1 MNLRLLAEKMG
12 TDRAFFGVQAYGINT
27 GETPY
32 ETISEMAA
40 KDVAMIKQN
49 QGDGPY
55 TLWGYS
61 FGARVAFEACYQL
74 EQAGDE
80 VENLYLIAPGSP
92 TLEDEQHLAKNNEAT
107 FTNKKFL
114 TILYSVF
121 MGTINSHSL
130 TQCLEVVDTK
140 EKFINFICGLN
151 NQLETGL
158 VMRIIDI
165 VAMTF
170 EFTYSFNELKQRQ
183 LKAPIKIIKATGDDY
198 SFIENNDAFSTI
210 EPVIEQI
217 EANHYSMLK
226 TTHIDQL
233 VAVL

>member
-1 MNLRLLAEKMG
+1 
-12 TDRAFFGVQAYGINT
+12 
-27 GETPY
+27 
-32 ETISEMAA
+32 MAK

-74 EQAGDE
+74 EQAGDV

-92 TLEDEQHLAKNNEAT
+92 KVEQEQTSNQDNEAN
-107 FTNKKFL
+107 FSNKQFI

-121 MGTINSHSL
+121 MGTINGQSL
-130 TQCLEVVDTK
+130 EECLSIVETK
-140 EKFINFICGLN
+140 EDFISFICGLN
-151 NQLETGL
+151 HQLDVGL

-165 VAMTF
+165 VMMTF
-170 EFTYSFNELKQRQ
+170 EFSYSFNELKQRQ

-198 SFIENNDAFSTI
+198 SFIENNDVLSSI
-210 EPVIEQI
+210 EPVIEHI
-217 EANHYSMLK
+217 EANHYTMLK
-226 TTHIDQL
+226 TKHIDQL
-233 VAVL
+233 IAVL

>member
-1 MNLRLLAEKMG
+1 MNLRLLSEKVG
-12 TDRAFFGVQAYGINT
+12 ADRAFFGVQAYGINA
-27 GETPY
+27 GEPPY
-32 ETISEMAA
+32 ETISEMASN
-40 KDVAMIKQN
+40 DVAMIKKN
-49 QGDGPY
+49 QGEGPY

-74 EQAGDE
+74 EQAGDV
-80 VENLYLIAPGSP
+80 VESLYLIAPGSP
-92 TLEDEQHLAKNNEAT
+92 TVEAEQHSTQANEAT
-107 FTNKKFL
+107 FTNKNFI

-121 MGTINSHSL
+121 MGTIQSDSL
-130 TQCLEVVDTK
+130 VECLAVVDTK
-140 EKFINFICGLN
+140 DKFINFICRLN

-165 VAMTF
+165 VMMTF

-198 SFIENNDAFSTI
+198 SFIENNEVFSTI
-210 EPVIEQI
+210 EPIIEQI

-226 TTHIDQL
+226 THIDQL

>member
-1 MNLRLLAEKMG
+1 MNLRLLAEKSG
-12 TDRAFFGVQAYGINT
+12 TNRAFFGVQAYGINA

-40 KDVAMIKQN
+40 KDVAMIKKN

-74 EQAGDE
+74 EQAGDV
-80 VENLYLIAPGSP
+80 VESLYLIAPGSP
-92 TLEDEQHLAKNNEAT
+92 TVIVEKHATQDNEAI
-107 FTNKKFL
+107 FTNKKFI

-121 MGTINSHSL
+121 MGTIKGNSL
-130 TQCLEVVDTK
+130 VECLAVVDTK
-140 EKFINFICGLN
+140 EKFIRFICGLN
-151 NQLETGL
+151 TQLETGL
-158 VMRIIDI
+158 VMRIINI
-165 VAMTF
+165 VTMTF

-198 SFIENNDAFSTI
+198 SFIENNDAFSVI
-210 EPVIEQI
+210 EPVIELI

-226 TTHIDQL
+226 TAHIDQL
-233 VAVL
+233 VAAL